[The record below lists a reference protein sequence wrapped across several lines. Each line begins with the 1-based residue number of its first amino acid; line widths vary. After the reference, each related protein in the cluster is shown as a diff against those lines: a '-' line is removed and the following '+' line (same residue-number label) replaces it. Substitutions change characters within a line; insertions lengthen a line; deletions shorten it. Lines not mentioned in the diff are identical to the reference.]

1 MVHRC
6 TVVAHSV
13 EDVEFTSTI
22 SPDTIVVA
30 RQDGPDETTEDVM
43 DGLGCVAVFIAVIAV
58 VGYFL
63 WNDFNARYP
72 DDK

>member
-1 MVHRC
+1 
-6 TVVAHSV
+6 
-13 EDVEFTSTI
+13 
-22 SPDTIVVA
+22 
-30 RQDGPDETTEDVM
+30 M